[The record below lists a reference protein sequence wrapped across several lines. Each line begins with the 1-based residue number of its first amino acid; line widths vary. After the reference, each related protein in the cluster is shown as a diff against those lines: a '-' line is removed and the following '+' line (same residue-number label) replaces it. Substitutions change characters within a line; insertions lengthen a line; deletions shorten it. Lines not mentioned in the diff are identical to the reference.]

1 VSRRGKEISLGPEDF
16 YLLPLG
22 GTGEIG
28 MNLNL
33 YGHDGRWLIVDL
45 GVTFGSG
52 RDMGIEVMMADP
64 AFIEARR
71 EEIAGLVLTHAHED
85 HIGAVPY
92 LWPRLRCPVYATP
105 FTAALVR
112 RKLAEV
118 GLVGEVP
125 LHEVPLSG
133 QFSVGPFEI
142 ELITLTHSIPEPNA
156 LVVRTRAG
164 TVLHTGDWKLDPD
177 PQVGDN
183 YDVERLRRLADEPVL
198 AMVCDST
205 NALVEGH
212 TGSEGDVLRR
222 LGDIVSGLDQRVAV
236 ACFASNVAR
245 LSSIMQV
252 AEATGRRI
260 SLAGRSMHRI
270 VEVAAETGYL
280 TIPQAL
286 VPEREVDYLPRDEV
300 LLLCTGSQGERR
312 SALWRIVNGEHPHIA
327 LEKGDAVIFSSRII
341 PGNELEIFAL
351 QNALARQG
359 IEVITDQGDFVHV
372 SGHPARDELRQMY
385 QWVRP
390 EVAIPVHGEARHLLA
405 HARLA
410 SECQVPGQIVC
421 GNGDLI
427 RLAPGPAQVV
437 AKVPSGRLA
446 YDGTRLL
453 PIGSQVFRERQKL
466 AFSGAAL
473 ITLILDETG
482 QLDGD
487 PELTVEGLLDLELEG
502 EVFDLLVDAVI
513 EAHGRLSR
521 RARRDDEAVATA
533 ARQALRRAAN
543 KLCGKKPVTEVH
555 LVRLE

>member
-1 VSRRGKEISLGPEDF
+1 VSARRDDLSLGSEDF
-16 YLLPLG
+16 YFLPLG
-22 GTGEIG
+22 GSGEIG
-28 MNLNL
+28 MNFNL

-45 GVTFGSG
+45 GVTFGSSREPG
-52 RDMGIEVMMADP
+52 VDVMMADP
-64 AFIEARR
+64 AFIEARQG
-71 EEIAGLVLTHAHED
+71 EIAGLVLTHAHED

-92 LWPRLRCPVYATP
+92 LWSRLRCPIYATP

-118 GLVGEVP
+118 GLEDEAP
-125 LHEVPLSG
+125 LREVPLSG
-133 QFSVGPFEI
+133 SFTVGPFEI

-156 LVVRTRAG
+156 VVLRTAAG

-177 PQVGDN
+177 PLVGDD
-183 YDVERLRRLADEPVL
+183 YDVGRLRQLADERVL

-212 TGSEGDVLRR
+212 TGSEGDVLKR
-222 LGDIVSGLDQRVAV
+222 LGDIVSGLEQRVAV

-252 AEATGRRI
+252 AEATGRRVA
-260 SLAGRSMHRI
+260 LVGRSMYRI
-270 VEVAAETGYL
+270 VEAAIETGYL
-280 TIPQAL
+280 TVPEPL
-286 VPEREVDYLPRDEV
+286 VPEREIDYLPREEV

-312 SALWRIVNGEHPHIA
+312 SALWRIANHEHPHVA
-327 LEKGDAVIFSSRII
+327 LERGDAVIFSSRVI
-341 PGNELEIFAL
+341 PGNELDIFAL
-351 QNALARQG
+351 HNGLARAG
-359 IEVITDQGDFVHV
+359 IEVITDEGDFVHV

-410 SECQVPGQIVC
+410 RECQVPGQIVC

-427 RLAPGPAQVV
+427 RLAPGPAGIVDR
-437 AKVPSGRLA
+437 VPTGRLA

-453 PIGSQVFRERQKL
+453 PMASPVFRERQKL
-466 AFSGAAL
+466 ALNGSAS
-473 ITLILDETG
+473 ITLVVDG
-482 QLDGD
+482 AGRLDGD
-487 PELTVEGLLDLELEG
+487 PELTVKGLLDLEQEE

-513 EAHGRLSR
+513 EAVEKVGR
-521 RARRDDEAVATA
+521 RARKDDEALANV

-543 KLCGKKPVTEVH
+543 RLCGKKPETDVH